1 VGWGGVLENGRGGG
15 RRKKVSWGFKL
26 KRDDF
31 FCALGKR
38 RWVGRCKNTVRWVAG
53 GKDTAAPRRAGQQTG
68 GWVFEQGDRWG
79 STRMNEPEY

>member
-1 VGWGGVLENGRGGG
+1 VGWGGVGERQGG

-53 GKDTAAPRRAGQQTG
+53 EKDTAAPRRAGQQTG
-68 GWVFEQGDRWG
+68 GWAFEQGDRWG
-79 STRMNEPEY
+79 EHEDERT